1 MATEELDALH
11 SQFPQC
17 ETLAFADLSTD
28 MILVTNTAAP
38 QAREALDALC
48 ADAAKSLG
56 KPGNPNFGDGD
67 SDTALIAT
75 RDQLTIFLRANGEPT
90 DVLCCVCKPGLDVSA
105 FLSVARPTLQK
116 ISSGS

>member
-1 MATEELDALH
+1 MPTTIWQIARRLH
-11 SQFPQC
+11 PNTKVIASVSFPC
-17 ETLAFADLSTD
+17 RPNVLEGL
-28 MILVTNTAAP
+28 
-38 QAREALDALC
+38 QAREALNALC

-75 RDQLTIFLRANGEPT
+75 RDQLTIFLRADGEPT

-105 FLSVARPTLQK
+105 FLSAARPTLQK
-116 ISSGS
+116 ISNGS